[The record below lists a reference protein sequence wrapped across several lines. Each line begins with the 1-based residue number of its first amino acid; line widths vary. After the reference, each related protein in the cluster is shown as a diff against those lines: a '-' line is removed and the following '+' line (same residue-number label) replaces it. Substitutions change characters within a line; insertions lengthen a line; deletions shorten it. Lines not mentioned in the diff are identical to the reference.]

1 MWRASETD
9 ELIKRYDD
17 CGLVDE
23 IVIIDNDTSAKNVDL
38 TKYDKVVHIEEPE
51 NTFVNPAWNKG
62 VSICKNE
69 DIIISND
76 DILFDVNKYLDVV
89 SNSNISYDLIGL
101 WRGSFK
107 RLRRRFGFTDKSIK
121 KGHSVGYG
129 WGCLFF
135 CKKSTWKPIPEEY
148 KIYAGDTWMM
158 QEYKDIYEIHIDI
171 DGTWGTTSMSK
182 DLYPIAVDDAKRFR
196 S

>member
-1 MWRASETD
+1 MWRSDLTD
-9 ELIKRYDD
+9 RLIQQYND
-17 CGLVDE
+17 CNLVDE
-23 IVIIDNDTSAKNVDL
+23 IIIIDNDTSARNVDL
-38 TKYDKVVHIEEPE
+38 TKYNKVVHIEEPE

-62 VSICKNE
+62 VELCKNE

-76 DILFDVNKYLDVV
+76 DILFEVSKYLPIV
-89 SNSNISYDLIGL
+89 SNSSISYNLLGL
-101 WRGSFK
+101 WAGSFK
-107 RLRRRFGFTDKSIK
+107 RLRRRFNFIDKKIE

-135 CKKSTWKPIPEEY
+135 CKKSNWKPIPGKY

-158 QEYKDIYEIHIDI
+158 QQYENVYQIHIDI

-182 DLYPIAVDDAKRFR
+182 DLYPIAVEDSRKFR